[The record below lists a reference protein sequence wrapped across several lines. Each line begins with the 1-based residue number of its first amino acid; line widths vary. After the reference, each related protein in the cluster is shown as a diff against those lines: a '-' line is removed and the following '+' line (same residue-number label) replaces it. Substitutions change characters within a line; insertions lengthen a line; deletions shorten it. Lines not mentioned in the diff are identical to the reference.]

1 MTTQPDFKALCQEA
15 SRLYYYGRHDGLA
28 DVMRRINA
36 ALADSQRNLRVPP
49 TL

>member
-1 MTTQPDFKALCQEA
+1 MKEEPDFRQLCIEA

-36 ALADSQRNLRVPP
+36 ALADSKRDLSVPP

>member
-1 MTTQPDFKALCQEA
+1 MSEPDFRALCEEA

-36 ALADSQRNLRVPP
+36 ALADSQRNLSVPP